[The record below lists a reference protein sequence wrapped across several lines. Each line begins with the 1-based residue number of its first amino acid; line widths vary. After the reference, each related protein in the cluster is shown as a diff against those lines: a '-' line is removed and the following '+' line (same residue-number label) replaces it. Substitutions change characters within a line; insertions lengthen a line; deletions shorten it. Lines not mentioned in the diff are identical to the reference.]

1 MAKSQAEVLQAALNL
16 IQAAAEENQ
25 LCIAICRAAVSQEP
39 VPALCVR
46 WQVGEETRM
55 VPVAKVFDSDPFEQ
69 LLPPTDDFELK
80 HERAA

>member
-1 MAKSQAEVLQAALNL
+1 MAKTKAEILQAALDL
-16 IQAAAEENQ
+16 IQSAAEADA
-25 LCIAICRAAVSQEP
+25 LCIAICRDAVSQEP

-55 VPVAKVFDSDPFEQ
+55 IPVAKVFDTDPFEQ